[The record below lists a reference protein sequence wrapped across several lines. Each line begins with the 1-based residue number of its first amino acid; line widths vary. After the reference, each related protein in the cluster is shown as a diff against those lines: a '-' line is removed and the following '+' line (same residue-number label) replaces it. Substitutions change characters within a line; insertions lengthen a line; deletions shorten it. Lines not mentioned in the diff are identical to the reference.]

1 MEWFNNVFYQQNP
14 LDMTYIGQL
23 MNIYRRLIEHESSIR
38 QMSLG
43 NSDDMFDANI
53 FYAFEQGQ
61 EKYKNV
67 KLIANLIK
75 VPAYLLDDLEMA
87 SISAMTSMKVPIL
100 NNVRGAGWKM
110 FAKFKGRY
118 NMDAEEVIAVGKFI
132 TFGFPHGNK
141 CTIKSLK
148 NGQSN
153 WERMP
158 MLTS

>member
-110 FAKFKGRY
+110 FAKFKGR
-118 NMDAEEVIAVGKFI
+118 
-132 TFGFPHGNK
+132 
-141 CTIKSLK
+141 C
-148 NGQSN
+148 QC
-153 WERMP
+153 
-158 MLTS
+158 